1 MTSGTRQAQRP
12 MWSTRLPKDGEIVP
26 QRPPLDDGLSVVR
39 GASGANLI
47 SPGVGGC
54 AQRAVLGIVANKPI
68 CCALVPSANT
78 DATRTTAYG

>member
-1 MTSGTRQAQRP
+1 

-54 AQRAVLGIVANKPI
+54 AQRAVL
-68 CCALVPSANT
+68 
-78 DATRTTAYG
+78 